1 MGKQSTITKSKASC
15 PLLFIYL
22 IEKGKKFVNKKSR
35 MGTHPS
41 KSTRQKRTQ
50 VNTTQR
56 KTKANNQ
63 QNQVKT
69 LCKDDL
75 RLLNDNQLSKK
86 T

>member
-1 MGKQSTITKSKASC
+1 
-15 PLLFIYL
+15 
-22 IEKGKKFVNKKSR
+22 

-75 RLLNDNQLSKK
+75 RLLNDNQLSMCGRDEETLPSAVAPWKIILVYAHCK
-86 T
+86 AINTCW